1 MFYRK
6 GINNNSNAMSILS
19 FINSNAVIVRDM
31 VQALNAK
38 FKHVQSS
45 IIIPAVPVQV
55 PFKTSKV

>member
-1 MFYRK
+1 
-6 GINNNSNAMSILS
+6 MSMYILS